1 MIEPGE
7 SNNIFQNV
15 TKGSMKENFQR
26 RLNFYNEV
34 YTGFKGRKLAFQLK
48 EKAPQGPHDVL
59 INNFPEV
66 KTNPGNNVLI
76 STLRKE
82 AGFEILDFLSS
93 HFSLNNTQQI
103 LFTSK
108 CEKLRDQVDYNN
120 IRAII
125 NLEKVNTHKD
135 INQWFRSINK
145 LLPDQGFYAGCVETY
160 DNRKNKISRQYGNII
175 AKVVCFADFVF
186 NRVLS
191 RLQYTKRL
199 YNFVTK
205 NKYKALSLAET
216 LGRFVYCG
224 FEIIDFKEINGFKYF
239 VVKKS
244 SEPKDCNIVSEAL
257 IFPMDRIGKNGKLIK
272 VYKLRTM
279 HPYSEFLQDFIVKR
293 NGYNHLG
300 KPANDFR
307 LTAWGRVFRK
317 LWLDEIP
324 QIINVLKGDLAIV
337 GVRPLSQV
345 RFNQFPEDLKEE
357 RIKHKPGCIPPYV
370 SLCMPDS
377 LGNIEAERIYLREKC
392 YDPYFN
398 DVKYFLM
405 AIYNIITNKIRSK

>member
-1 MIEPGE
+1 
-7 SNNIFQNV
+7 
-15 TKGSMKENFQR
+15 MKENIQR
-26 RLNFYNEV
+26 RLNFYNEI

-48 EKAPQGPHDVL
+48 GKVIQGPHDVL
-59 INNFPEV
+59 IDLLPEV
-66 KTNPGNNVLI
+66 ISNPDDNVLI
-76 STLRKE
+76 TTLRKE

-93 HFSLNNTQQI
+93 HFSLINTQQI

-108 CEKLRDQVDYNN
+108 CEKLREQVDYNN
-120 IRAII
+120 LQVII

-160 DNRKNKISRQYGNII
+160 DNRKNKINRRYGNTI
-175 AKVVCFADFVF
+175 ATVVCFADFIF

-224 FEIIDFKEINGFKYF
+224 FEIIDFKEINGLKYF

-244 SEPKDCNIVSEAL
+244 GEPKNCNIFSEAL
-257 IFPMDRIGKNGKLIK
+257 IFPMNRIGKNGKVIK

-279 HPYSEFLQDFIVKR
+279 HPYSEFLQDFIIKR

-307 LTAWGRVFRK
+307 LTAWGRIFRK

-345 RFNQFPEDLKEE
+345 RFSQFPEDLKEE
-357 RIKHKPGCIPPYV
+357 RLKHKPGCIPPYV
-370 SLCMPDS
+370 ALCMPDS
-377 LGNIEAERIYLREKC
+377 IGNIEAERIYLREKS
-392 YDPYFN
+392 YDPYFTN
-398 DVKYFLM
+398 LKYFLM
-405 AIYNIITNKIRSK
+405 AIYNIITNKIRSN